1 MYLRHLLT
9 ETKTASYWTSF
20 VKSVL
25 AGVQLLLARHTSKKK
40 PITAFKLEQLVACK
54 ADSMA
59 SLYNFRS
66 VVIRS
71 LVFATF
77 LRFDELAKLFQSDV
91 KIEKDMFKLFIQS
104 SRTD

>member
-1 MYLRHLLT
+1 M
-9 ETKTASYWTSF
+9 
-20 VKSVL
+20 KSVL
-25 AGVQLLLARHTSKKK
+25 AGVQLLLARQTSKKK

-59 SLYNFRS
+59 SLYKFRS

>member
-1 MYLRHLLT
+1 
-9 ETKTASYWTSF
+9 
-20 VKSVL
+20 
-25 AGVQLLLARHTSKKK
+25 
-40 PITAFKLEQLVACK
+40 
-54 ADSMA
+54 MA

-77 LRFDELAKLFQSDV
+77 LRFDELAKLSQSDV

>member
-1 MYLRHLLT
+1 M
-9 ETKTASYWTSF
+9 
-20 VKSVL
+20 KSVL
-25 AGVQLLLARHTSKKK
+25 AGVQLLLDRHTSKKK

-54 ADSMA
+54 ADSMG